1 MGHPVDDYDDPR
13 LTSTIDKVY
22 TTVGA
27 HVMLDSNEV
36 FGQFQQALQQ
46 IVQMAQQRK
55 QHGQPLPP
63 DAQVVKDTSMAETQ
77 RKTQKDQAD
86 LQLAQQKLQKDMQE
100 HTEDNQTK
108 IAIENSKLTHE
119 TIQNIAQAQPP
130 AAPAAPTM
138 PQPPQG
144 EPNGNI

>member
-22 TTVGA
+22 TTIGA
-27 HVMLDSNEV
+27 HVMLDTNEV

-46 IVQMAQQRK
+46 IMQMAQQRK
-55 QHGQPLPP
+55 SAPPQLPP

-77 RKTQKDQAD
+77 RKAQADQAN
-86 LQLAQQKLQKDMQE
+86 QQYDQAKLQADMQK
-100 HTEDNQTK
+100 HKMDNDTK
-108 IAIENSKLTHE
+108 IAIENAKLTHE
-119 TIQNIAQAQPP
+119 VIQNMAQAQPP

-144 EPNGNI
+144 VQNVNI